1 MKSMLKG
8 LRGEFKKVVW
18 PNSKQLMNKTI
29 TVLVVVAIC
38 SVFIYGLDIAFTSG
52 VAYLSK
58 LF

>member
-18 PNSKQLMNKTI
+18 PNSKQLLNKTI
-29 TVLVVVAIC
+29 TVLVVVTIC
-38 SVFIYGLDIAFTSG
+38 SVIVYGLDTLFVAG
-52 VAYLSK
+52 VAQLSK